1 MKKFILVSLVLILLG
16 AGCKNSEPIQ
26 PTTNLTNNHT
36 DTTNTASPSI
46 TPSEKEPVFIIE
58 NTSTPYII
66 FNSLRKDI
74 HNYRK
79 FDRTPDDMTV
89 AKKRILELP
98 SDATLLDQVYFK
110 DQKVIVFSFLLDDRE
125 ILGADRPTDT
135 ALYLYDLKSHR
146 LQTLG
151 TIKSLRLSADT
162 PYLFIDKLSS
172 DSRYLSI
179 YSTGC
184 LFCDD
189 IFGLFDGPLVT
200 LLDIQTL
207 TTKNVGHLI
216 DFEWLSSG
224 KYQYKEF
231 IETEPCEVGVCH
243 KAPSELPWK
252 QGSF

>member
-1 MKKFILVSLVLILLG
+1 MKRLIVVGLSLALFG
-16 AGCKNSEPIQ
+16 FGCNNSQPTQ
-26 PTTNLTNNHT
+26 PTTSQTINTEAI
-36 DTTNTASPSI
+36 TTNVAPEMT
-46 TPSEKEPVFIIE
+46 TYEKEPVFVVE
-58 NTSTPYII
+58 NSSTPYIV
-66 FNSLRKDI
+66 FHSLRKDI

-79 FDRTPDDMTV
+79 QDRTPDDATV
-89 AKKRILELP
+89 AKKQIVELS

-110 DQKVIVFSFLLDDRE
+110 DQKVIVFSFLLDDRK
-125 ILGADRPTDT
+125 ILGADKPTDT
-135 ALYLYDLKSHR
+135 ALYLYDLKSHK

-189 IFGLFDGPLVT
+189 HFGLFDGPLVT
-200 LLDIQTL
+200 LLDLKTL
-207 TTKNVGHLI
+207 TIKSTGHVV
-216 DFEWLSSG
+216 DFEWLANG
-224 KYQYKEF
+224 KYRYKES
-231 IETEPCEVGVCH
+231 IQTEPCEVGVCH

-252 QGSF
+252 QDSF